1 MKQIRSTNVRL
12 IMYERSEKSTKHK
25 ADHVCEFQCIN
36 MKCTQINDRSPEV
49 VFAKQK
55 QAKTEEGCHTV

>member
-1 MKQIRSTNVRL
+1 
-12 IMYERSEKSTKHK
+12 MYERSEKSTKHK